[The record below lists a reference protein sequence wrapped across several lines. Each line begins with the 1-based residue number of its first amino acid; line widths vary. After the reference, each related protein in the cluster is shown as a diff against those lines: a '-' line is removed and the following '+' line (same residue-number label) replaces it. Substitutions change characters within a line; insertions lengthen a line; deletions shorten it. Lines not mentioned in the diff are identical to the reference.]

1 MNTIREIYRR
11 LSHMRQ
17 TGEVTLDA
25 KTEGLISQVLDK
37 IYFTHKDA
45 IKIARITLKTQLGCS
60 FQTIVTW
67 DLHADGGYGRY
78 TYVNKNAKE
87 ELQKLRSSQKV
98 YKIAYAI
105 NDEDE
110 HELVFEPDQS

>member
-1 MNTIREIYRR
+1 MRRTEEI
-11 LSHMRQ
+11 
-17 TGEVTLDA
+17 VLDA
-25 KTEGLISQVLDK
+25 KSAGLISQILDK
-37 IYFTHKDA
+37 IYFAHKD
-45 IKIARITLKTQLGCS
+45 ITTIIRITLKTQFGCS

-78 TYVNKNAKE
+78 TYINKNARE
-87 ELQKLRSSQKV
+87 ELRKLRNSQNV
-98 YKIAYAI
+98 YKIAYVI